1 VPRYFFNVLDGRSK
15 TLVRDSEGAVF
26 SGIEDATKEA
36 VGLGRDV
43 AHHGLYGPNPTWK
56 LVVTDE
62 NGREVLTVPLVET
75 RLRRIRTWFDA
86 VRHVAIV
93 ETSARPHIFAWLLA
107 AAMLG
112 IIVQTA
118 IKTTSLTENS
128 RGYESAS
135 VPTNGVLVAVRFVP
149 AARADDIERFLEAYN
164 ASIVGGP
171 QAGGLFRLH
180 VGNTNLPE
188 GELAAIVKRM
198 TREAVVE
205 FAVAVQ

>member
-15 TLVRDSEGAVF
+15 TLERDSEGADF
-26 SGIEDATKEA
+26 CGLEEATKEA
-36 VGLGRDV
+36 DGLARDL
-43 AHHGLYGPNPTWK
+43 AHHGVFGTWK

-62 NGREVLTVPLVET
+62 SGREVLTVPLAET
-75 RLRRIRTWFDA
+75 RLQRIRTWLDV
-86 VRHVAIV
+86 VRHMATV
-93 ETSARPHIFAWLLA
+93 ETSVRPHIFAWLLA

-118 IKTTSLTENS
+118 IKTMSLTGNTG
-128 RGYESAS
+128 GYETASA
-135 VPTNGVLVAVRFVP
+135 PTNGVLVAVRFAP

-164 ASIVGGP
+164 VSVVGGP
-171 QAGGLFRLH
+171 QAGGLFRLQ
-180 VGNTNLPE
+180 VADTNLPE

-205 FAVAVQ
+205 FAVVVQ

>member
-1 VPRYFFNVLDGRSK
+1 VPRYFFNVLDGRSNN
-15 TLVRDSEGAVF
+15 LARNSEGADF
-26 SGIEDATKEA
+26 SGLEEATKEA
-36 VGLGRDV
+36 DGLARDF
-43 AHHGLYGPNPTWK
+43 ARHGLYGTWK

-62 NGREVLTVPLVET
+62 NGREVLTVPLTET
-75 RLRRIRTWFDA
+75 RLQRVRTWLDVARHMA
-86 VRHVAIV
+86 VV

-118 IKTTSLTENS
+118 IRTTSLTENT
-128 RGYESAS
+128 GHYETAPA
-135 VPTNGVLVAVRFVP
+135 PTNGVLVAVRFVP
-149 AARADDIERFLEAYN
+149 AARADDIESFLEAYN
-164 ASIVGGP
+164 VSVVGGP
-171 QAGGLFRLH
+171 QAGGLFRLQ
-180 VGNTNLPE
+180 VADTNLPD